1 MDSVLATILRLYGNV
16 QSLQSPALVPA
27 PAPTPP
33 LPASVPSESIRRIP
47 LSPPERFDGAP
58 ARCKGFLLQCDL
70 HLGRDRVATVI
81 SGLTRQALDWGAAV
95 WETGGPE
102 VESYECFTLL
112 FRSVFDHPMEGREG
126 DECLLRLCQASK
138 TASEFALEFRTIA
151 ASTRW
156 TCWLWSPCSAE
167 ECGMEV
173 KMDLACHDDNLS
185 LDQLI
190 SIAIELDNLLWSRRR
205 PAQNPEPMATPAP
218 WPEPMEVGS
227 ACLPKAERKRR
238 RNLGLC
244 SYCGE
249 SDHFSLTRPL
259 STNRRGGDKP
269 GNSPAP
275 TQGRCLAMSVNTT
288 TVERSDHALQV
299 DLPEEYQCLHRVFS
313 KTQATRLPPHCPW
326 DCAIDLLSDAA
337 LPRGHVYPLSY
348 AETEAMETYRSVY
361 FLGYLI
367 SMGGVEMEEQ
377 RISAVSSWPIP
388 NSVKGS
394 QRFLEFVNYFR
405 RFIQGFSTVVAPLTS
420 LLRGGPQW
428 LRWMTAAERAFE
440 TLKARF
446 NTAPI
451 IPTPVVPGPLVEA
464 GPSDAPPPPL
474 DIEGGPAYS
483 VREVLDSRRRVGRLQ
498 YLIDWERYGPEERCW
513 VPVVDI
519 LDASIF
525 TDGALT
531 DLHRVPVSPGEHR
544 VPVSP
549 GEHRVP
555 VSPGEHRVPV
565 SHCILVSSG
574 AARRGLATFSGSV
587 ADFPR
592 HQGNDGG
599 FSRRGHR
606 GPTLPAPKPT
616 VSKRG
621 TQQRRQEGG
630 DLLPQGP
637 APPVF
642 PSPVVVVGRTTVG
655 DFCNVIVKV
664 EGVECLA
671 LVDTGSTV
679 TLVRPDILPVGV
691 RVEPTLVQLRTVTGE
706 LAPMLGKCQLSVT
719 VGGRTVGCLAWVAAV
734 QDPCILGMDFLKN
747 CGAQLDLASG
757 TLRLSGGPT
766 VGMSP
771 SGEPAGGRAVPP
783 SSSKLAETPP
793 VIPAAPLV
801 VVPFQQLSPA
811 ATAFTP
817 HHGASTGS
825 SVAQNTLAPS
835 PHQPDG
841 GNEEAIDAV
850 EAVWLKNCQGLDDR
864 QQRQLKQLLLDFKDS
879 FAWGED
885 EVGQTHLVQ
894 HEIDTGDARPIK
906 IRPRRI
912 PLARREAA
920 DTAIVDMLRADFIEP
935 SDSPWSAPVV
945 MVPKKGGKL
954 RFCVDYRG
962 LNSVTTKDSYPL
974 PRIDESLDHVR
985 GSSWFSSLD
994 LRSGYWQV
1002 PLSPGAREKT
1012 AFSTDRGHWQ
1022 FKVLCFGLC
1031 NAPATFERLMDR
1043 VLAGVPRDECV
1054 VYLDDI
1060 LVHGTSFEGA
1070 LGALRRVLERIS
1082 GAGLKLHP
1090 GNCHFM
1096 QREVAFLGHQLGGE
1110 GISTMPDKVEA
1121 VRGWPVPGGKKEVK
1135 SFLGLASYYRR
1146 FVKGFAGV
1154 ATPLNHLLKE
1164 DTVFQ
1169 WTEEHQRAFEAL
1181 KRALMEA
1188 PVLASPDPNR
1198 PFILDTDA
1206 SNEGLGAVLAQ
1217 RGPDGEH
1224 VVAYY
1229 SRTFDKAEKRYCVT
1243 RRELLAVVAAVRHF
1257 KYYLGGLPFV
1267 VRTDHS
1273 ALQWLLSFKEPE
1285 GQIARWLEELQ
1296 PYDFQVEHRAGLRH
1310 SNADALSRRPCAED
1324 GCGYCAKRVERERE
1338 LCREEGVTATVS
1350 QLSVTVPGA

>member
-1 MDSVLATILRLYGNV
+1 MLRIELSNKKRLQGESLKALASGIL
-16 QSLQSPALVPA
+16 S
-27 PAPTPP
+27 
-33 LPASVPSESIRRIP
+33 
-47 LSPPERFDGAP
+47 
-58 ARCKGFLLQCDL
+58 
-70 HLGRDRVATVI
+70 
-81 SGLTRQALDWGAAV
+81 LTRRAYATMPIGVQDELARDSFIRALSSTELGKHVQMADPPSLRAAV
-95 WETGGPE
+95 EIARKRELIWGEGVRVEVASQPE
-102 VESYECFTLL
+102 VRAAVAGVPGVMKPEWA
-112 FRSVFDHPMEGREG
+112 
-126 DECLLRLCQASK
+126 DELCGLVK
-138 TASEFALEFRTIA
+138 TASLVMERGSRQRRSVS
-151 ASTRW
+151 STPIV
-156 TCWLWSPCSAE
+156 CWGCGQPGHIQR
-167 ECGMEV
+167 ECG
-173 KMDLACHDDNLS
+173 
-185 LDQLI
+185 
-190 SIAIELDNLLWSRRR
+190 
-205 PAQNPEPMATPAP
+205 
-218 WPEPMEVGS
+218 
-227 ACLPKAERKRR
+227 
-238 RNLGLC
+238 
-244 SYCGE
+244 
-249 SDHFSLTRPL
+249 
-259 STNRRGGDKP
+259 
-269 GNSPAP
+269 
-275 TQGRCLAMSVNTT
+275 
-288 TVERSDHALQV
+288 
-299 DLPEEYQCLHRVFS
+299 
-313 KTQATRLPPHCPW
+313 RL
-326 DCAIDLLSDAA
+326 
-337 LPRGHVYPLSY
+337 
-348 AETEAMETYRSVY
+348 
-361 FLGYLI
+361 
-367 SMGGVEMEEQ
+367 
-377 RISAVSSWPIP
+377 
-388 NSVKGS
+388 
-394 QRFLEFVNYFR
+394 
-405 RFIQGFSTVVAPLTS
+405 
-420 LLRGGPQW
+420 
-428 LRWMTAAERAFE
+428 
-440 TLKARF
+440 
-446 NTAPI
+446 
-451 IPTPVVPGPLVEA
+451 
-464 GPSDAPPPPL
+464 
-474 DIEGGPAYS
+474 
-483 VREVLDSRRRVGRLQ
+483 
-498 YLIDWERYGPEERCW
+498 
-513 VPVVDI
+513 
-519 LDASIF
+519 
-525 TDGALT
+525 
-531 DLHRVPVSPGEHR
+531 
-544 VPVSP
+544 
-549 GEHRVP
+549 
-555 VSPGEHRVPV
+555 
-565 SHCILVSSG
+565 
-574 AARRGLATFSGSV
+574 
-587 ADFPR
+587 PR

-599 FSRRGHR
+599 FSRRGQR
-606 GPTLPAPKPT
+606 GPTPPPPKPT

-630 DLLPQGP
+630 DLLPQGV
-637 APPVF
+637 AAAVF

-719 VGGRTVGCLAWVAAV
+719 VGGRTVGCPAWVAAV

-766 VGMSP
+766 VGMST
-771 SGEPAGGRAVPP
+771 SGGPAGGRAVPP

-841 GNEEAIDAV
+841 GKEEAIDAV
-850 EAVWLKNCQGLDDR
+850 EAVWLKNCQGLDEG

-962 LNSVTTKDSYPL
+962 LNSITTKDSYPL

-1070 LGALRRVLERIS
+1070 LGAIRRVLERIS

-1090 GNCHFM
+1090 GKCHFM
-1096 QREVAFLGHQLGGE
+1096 QRE
-1110 GISTMPDKVEA
+1110 
-1121 VRGWPVPGGKKEVK
+1121 
-1135 SFLGLASYYRR
+1135 
-1146 FVKGFAGV
+1146 
-1154 ATPLNHLLKE
+1154 
-1164 DTVFQ
+1164 
-1169 WTEEHQRAFEAL
+1169 RAFEAL

-1257 KYYLGGLPFV
+1257 KYYLGGQPFV

-1310 SNADALSRRPCAED
+1310 SNADALSRRPCAEH

-1350 QLSVTVPGA
+1350 QLRVTECRELEAVDVGEWRRRQEEDAELRPVLRWVEERRRPPWGEVAPLSPVTKGLWAKFTVLRVAEGVLQRGWKKPATGEITWQVVVPKRLQGSVLQQLHGGVGAGHFGVSKTLKRVRKGFYWARHRRDVEDFCRQCDECAAKKGPPGQSHALLQQFPVGEPMERLGVDIVGPFPTTDSGNRWILTAMDYFTKWPEAYALPDQEAATVADALVGGIISRFGVPQSIHSDQGRNFESRVFSELCRRLGAEKTRTTPLHPQSDGLVERFNRTLAQQLAIVTSKHQRDWDTHLPFILMACRSAVQESTACSPALLMLGRELRTPAELTFGHPPDNDDGVLPGPNYVCRLQNRLEAAHTFARE

>member
-1 MDSVLATILRLYGNV
+1 MAGPAYVNRDGSGLLPLATVAAKLPKFNGQGKWEVFFTQFELLARAGRWSDETKAL
-16 QSLQSPALVPA
+16 QLALSLSEE
-27 PAPTPP
+27 
-33 LPASVPSESIRRIP
+33 AS
-47 LSPPERFDGAP
+47 
-58 ARCKGFLLQCDL
+58 
-70 HLGRDRVATVI
+70 
-81 SGLTRQALDWGAAV
+81 
-95 WETGGPE
+95 
-102 VESYECFTLL
+102 
-112 FRSVFDHPMEGREG
+112 
-126 DECLLRLCQASK
+126 ECLLTLAPDERGDYGALVEALGGRFGSDAQPNMLRIELSNKKRLQGESSKALASG
-138 TASEFALEFRTIA
+138 I
-151 ASTRW
+151 
-156 TCWLWSPCSAE
+156 
-167 ECGMEV
+167 
-173 KMDLACHDDNLS
+173 LS
-185 LDQLI
+185 LTRRAYATMPIGVQDELARDSFIRALSSTELGKHVQMADPPSLRAAVEIARKRELI
-190 SIAIELDNLLWSRRR
+190 WA
-205 PAQNPEPMATPAP
+205 
-218 WPEPMEVGS
+218 WPHS
-227 ACLPKAERKRR
+227 AGVWQIPPSPGKRR
-238 RNLGLC
+238 RV
-244 SYCGE
+244 
-249 SDHFSLTRPL
+249 
-259 STNRRGGDKP
+259 
-269 GNSPAP
+269 
-275 TQGRCLAMSVNTT
+275 LA
-288 TVERSDHALQV
+288 Q
-299 DLPEEYQCLHRVFS
+299 
-313 KTQATRLPPHCPW
+313 
-326 DCAIDLLSDAA
+326 
-337 LPRGHVYPLSY
+337 
-348 AETEAMETYRSVY
+348 
-361 FLGYLI
+361 
-367 SMGGVEMEEQ
+367 
-377 RISAVSSWPIP
+377 
-388 NSVKGS
+388 
-394 QRFLEFVNYFR
+394 
-405 RFIQGFSTVVAPLTS
+405 
-420 LLRGGPQW
+420 
-428 LRWMTAAERAFE
+428 
-440 TLKARF
+440 
-446 NTAPI
+446 
-451 IPTPVVPGPLVEA
+451 
-464 GPSDAPPPPL
+464 
-474 DIEGGPAYS
+474 
-483 VREVLDSRRRVGRLQ
+483 
-498 YLIDWERYGPEERCW
+498 
-513 VPVVDI
+513 
-519 LDASIF
+519 
-525 TDGALT
+525 
-531 DLHRVPVSPGEHR
+531 
-544 VPVSP
+544 
-549 GEHRVP
+549 
-555 VSPGEHRVPV
+555 
-565 SHCILVSSG
+565 G
-574 AARRGLATFSGSV
+574 AARTH
-587 ADFPR
+587 P
-592 HQGNDGG
+592 
-599 FSRRGHR
+599 
-606 GPTLPAPKPT
+606 PAPKPT

-630 DLLPQGP
+630 DLLPQGV
-637 APPVF
+637 AAAVF

-841 GNEEAIDAV
+841 GKEEAIDAV
-850 EAVWLKNCQGLDDR
+850 EAVWLKNCQGLDER

-885 EVGQTHLVQ
+885 DVGQTHLVQ

-1090 GNCHFM
+1090 GKCHFM

-1135 SFLGLASYYRR
+1135 SFLELASYYRR

-1154 ATPLNHLLKE
+1154 AAPLNHLLKE

-1273 ALQWLLSFKEPE
+1273 ALQWLLSFKEPK

-1338 LCREEGVTATVS
+1338 LYREEGVTATVS
-1350 QLSVTVPGA
+1350 QLSVTECRELEAVDNRLEAAHTFAREQLENAGVRQKRHYDSRARGRHFGAGECVWLHNPTRKKGRCPKLDSAWVGPCLVIERVGEVTYRVEVPPRSRKVVVHRDRLAPYRGRKTVGNGSEVSDVSPREQSNEETLAQPEPGMGAASSEGAGNDIGADECSGGSPVRATGRPKRLMRPPGRFKDFVV